1 MFTPVKCDSPG
12 GRSVQVTPGQESPEC
27 WEIFLAI
34 SRSLK
39 EEGGCS
45 LQAQPAGL
53 LMSHYAILQSVSQSV
68 STSRPGNTT
77 NMVNMVSLPSTAP
90 ALPTPA
96 PALPPP
102 AAAPTPPSAP
112 AAPAPAPSSLPLPD
126 IVLCSALSAGIA
138 QARRQRRQRHPAT
151 VQTPGF
157 LRTTED
163 PDIVM
168 EPLVQDMETVR
179 AKKQKK
185 QKNRLVSLVRLL
197 VNFPLK
203 LKSCSC

>member
-1 MFTPVKCDSPG
+1 MSSQQYQALPASPLSSPG
-12 GRSVQVTPGQESPEC
+12 QAPGKPTWGRHREEEKISV
-27 WEIFLAI
+27 
-34 SRSLK
+34 
-39 EEGGCS
+39 
-45 LQAQPAGL
+45 
-53 LMSHYAILQSVSQSV
+53 
-68 STSRPGNTT
+68 
-77 NMVNMVSLPSTAP
+77 
-90 ALPTPA
+90 
-96 PALPPP
+96 
-102 AAAPTPPSAP
+102 
-112 AAPAPAPSSLPLPD
+112 LPD

-168 EPLVQDMETVR
+168 EPLVQDRETVR